1 MAALWCAAT
10 VSTRPHHEKKYQI
23 FCVNP
28 LHQFR
33 AFVFLCALFLLASA
47 PFSTADAT
55 VYRWVDDLGKTHYS
69 EIVPQQ
75 YKGVAKQIDTSANS
89 PTAKQRRDA
98 QARAQKPKSV
108 ATDIYQQPLPASEP
122 PAMAAFKPVSKR
134 PDQTPT
140 EQTDCET
147 WGRLYEESMACF
159 GPFKTVRG
167 IKSEA
172 FEVRNV
178 VTEPPQAR
186 CRRSIP

>member
-1 MAALWCAAT
+1 M
-10 VSTRPHHEKKYQI
+10 KKYQI

-33 AFVFLCALFLLASA
+33 AFVFLSALCLLASA
-47 PFSTADAT
+47 PFNTASAT

-69 EIVPQQ
+69 EIVPPQ
-75 YKGVAKQIDTSANS
+75 YQGVAKQVDAPANS

-98 QARAQKPKSV
+98 QARAQKAKAKAG
-108 ATDIYQQPLPASEP
+108 ATDTYQQRLPASAL
-122 PAMAAFKPVSKR
+122 PASAASSPVGKR
-134 PDQTPT
+134 PAQTPT

-159 GPFKTVRG
+159 GPYKTVRG

-172 FEVRNV
+172 FEVCNV
-178 VTEPPQAR
+178 VTEPPLAR
-186 CRRSIP
+186 CRLVNP